1 MNLLLSIFLVFS
13 NIPELIIGR
22 EVVDPG
28 IVFIFEGAIKD
39 EIYPKSLHLDE
50 NETNVHIEARVNWD
64 IENIP
69 KGAVPGGFIPYLK
82 ITAKITNQENGLKSF
97 IDLTPHINLID
108 NFHYARNIYLPG
120 SDEDLYSIEFS
131 ITPPQSTEIAL
142 HKDWKLIYG
151 NKILKEYKFFFKN
164 VDLKEISRSK
174 RL

>member
-1 MNLLLSIFLVFS
+1 MNLFFSIFLLFS
-13 NIPELIIGR
+13 NPTELIIGK

-28 IVFIFEGAIKD
+28 IVFIFEGAVKD

-69 KGAVPGGFIPYLK
+69 KGAVPGGFIPYLN
-82 ITAKITNQENGLKSF
+82 ITAKITNQHNGLRSF

-120 SDEDLYSIEFS
+120 SDEDLYSIEFN
-131 ITPPQSTEIAL
+131 ITPPQSAEIAL

-151 NKILKEYKFFFKN
+151 NKILKGYKFFFKN
-164 VDLKEISRSK
+164 VDFKEISRSK